1 MVLKQFMTVKELSQ
15 EFTRSVPTVNNM
27 VKGIKNH
34 PDRYDPETTFFGD
47 GAKKLV
53 RTAAVID
60 YENNKQILE
69 SGYAEAY
76 IPAYDPLKYESELGI
91 THRYPTAKEIAKEVA
106 VLLVRQ

>member
-1 MVLKQFMTVKELSQ
+1 MKQFMTVKELSY
-15 EFTRSVPTVNNM
+15 EFTRSGPTVNNM

-47 GAKKLV
+47 GAQKLI
-53 RTAAVID
+53 RTAAIID

-91 THRYPTAKEIAKEVA
+91 TQRYPTAREIAKEVA